1 MKKLRS
7 VRLKESLDVRNKV
20 YEMINEAGYKFSE
33 WFNDLYKVENG
44 EVRRLKGM
52 FYNNLGDGYLSVIDD
67 NDFDRVIN
75 NMKLM
80 LDDLVI
86 NGYKINVNKIGRYM
100 HDEYG
105 PNYEKDED
113 RYIIKIS
120 WVN

>member
-1 MKKLRS
+1 MKLRKE
-7 VRLKESLDVRNKV
+7 RLEESLDVRNKV
-20 YEMINEAGYKFSE
+20 YEMIDEAGYKFSE

-52 FYNNLGDGYLSVIDD
+52 FYNKVEEGISVIDD
-67 NDFDRVIN
+67 NDFDRVIS

-86 NGYKINVNKIGRYM
+86 NGYKISVNKIGRYM
-100 HDEYG
+100 HNEYG
-105 PNYEKDED
+105 PNYENEED

-120 WVN
+120 WENN

>member
-1 MKKLRS
+1 MKLRS

-20 YEMINEAGYKFSE
+20 YEMIDELGYKFSE

-52 FYNNLGDGYLSVIDD
+52 FYNKVEEGISVIDD
-67 NDFDRVIN
+67 DKFDMVID

-86 NGYKINVNKIGRYM
+86 NGYKINVSKIGKYM